1 MMRMRLPQPGSP
13 QACVRASRSG
23 PELLTGLLRCGH
35 CDNRIQ
41 VRDSG
46 KEIVYRCLG
55 LKDRERANCISFG
68 AVRVD
73 AEVGESLM
81 RALEPVGIEAALAAL
96 TARDRND
103 EAAAL
108 VLTETEIKM
117 LDRLIPD
124 PEAGSSTPKT
134 LSSCLTKIAISRA
147 LRGRDPYWL
156 PFGFTRP

>member
-1 MMRMRLPQPGSP
+1 
-13 QACVRASRSG
+13 
-23 PELLTGLLRCGH
+23 
-35 CDNRIQ
+35 
-41 VRDSG
+41 
-46 KEIVYRCLG
+46 
-55 LKDRERANCISFG
+55 
-68 AVRVD
+68 
-73 AEVGESLM
+73 M

-134 LSSCLTKIAISRA
+134 LSSYLTKIAISRA

-156 PFGFTRP
+156 PIRFTRP